1 MKTFNNK
8 YLFTSI
14 LFAIVCILFTASCS
28 NSNDDSSAPANNEL
42 SGLTKIQEISDDSYT
57 FLFYTKSGSLTIGY
71 NEIYLQVKNK
81 STGELEKNASLSWQP
96 MMQMPTMSHSCPY
109 SAIEK
114 ASGSQTLYKGF
125 IIFQMASSD
134 TNIWHL
140 TVNYN
145 IGSNETGLVE
155 LNPNVSTT
163 DQIKLQS
170 FMGNDGTRYV
180 LALVEPSSPK
190 VGSNDM
196 TAYLYKMQDTNT
208 FIPIENYTIKI
219 DPRMPAMG
227 HGSSGNVN
235 LTSSGSGL
243 YSGKVGFTMSGE
255 WQINLIVL
263 NSNGEVISGE
273 EVTDNH
279 LASSLFFDLKF

>member
-8 YLFTSI
+8 YLFTFI
-14 LFAIVCILFTASCS
+14 LFAFVCVLFTTSCS
-28 NSNDDSSAPANNEL
+28 NSNDDSSAPANEL
-42 SGLTKIQEISDDSYT
+42 SGLTKIQEISDDNYT

-109 SAIEK
+109 STIEK

-155 LNPNVSTT
+155 LNPTVSTT